1 MEWGNTFHRH
11 MPVRRGQKLMR
22 LNRHKRGWEPMMSL
36 TVLVSTL
43 LPLPSPYL
51 PPPSSCLS
59 VSLLHCRHSEKAWE
73 WQEEG
78 EEEETEEERGGRRR
92 RGRAAVR
99 ESEFSEFSHSI
110 LPFTTAGTL
119 YSLFFSIPASC
130 CSETSISSWNLQ
142 QEKHDYNS

>member
-1 MEWGNTFHRH
+1 
-11 MPVRRGQKLMR
+11 
-22 LNRHKRGWEPMMSL
+22 MMSL

-43 LPLPSPYL
+43 LPLPSPSL

-59 VSLLHCRHSEKAWE
+59 VSLLCCRHSEKTWE

-92 RGRAAVR
+92 RSRAAVR
-99 ESEFSEFSHSI
+99 ESEFFEFSHRI

-119 YSLFFSIPASC
+119 SSLFFSIPVAC
-130 CSETSISSWNLQ
+130 CSDTSVSSWNLQ
-142 QEKHDYNS
+142 QEKHDFLIPKQEPYTVTDLFHVLVITCVLHFRCNTTS